1 MTFTPRFKEAKKPQ
15 KSASHKQLAQAGLSY
30 LAADPKEL
38 ARFMS
43 ATGYDPDQLRL
54 AIGSSDL
61 DMALMDYFAANE
73 PALLAMCANMNLD
86 VARFM
91 AAWHCLNRSM

>member
-1 MTFTPRFKEAKKPQ
+1 MPFTSRLKQPKKPQ
-15 KSASHKQLAQAGLSY
+15 KPASHEQFATAALNY
-30 LAADPKEL
+30 LTADAAEL

-54 AIGSSDL
+54 AIGSNDL

-86 VARFM
+86 VQRFM
-91 AAWHCLNRSM
+91 AAWHRLNRSM